1 VVRGLAPDG
10 KLPDD
15 GNGSRELVRN
25 AADDLFRLGTAE
37 AIALGQAAH
46 GDEAAPG
53 LHADAVEVLSALPL
67 ADPQRSAIRQA
78 FLGFLAARPDAMW
91 RSCAAGHLTASAVV
105 LDPSRESVLLTLHPR
120 VGRWLQLGGHC
131 EPGDHTLLDAAAR
144 EAREESG
151 IGSLSF
157 DPTPLA
163 LDVHPITCSLGVPT
177 RHFDVQ
183 FLAVAPAGA
192 EPVRSEES
200 TDLRWFGWHDLP
212 ADISPELPA
221 LIAAARRRL
230 ETE

>member
-1 VVRGLAPDG
+1 VAERGQEEAARLQPAADPLEELAVPLSRDVRDRVERDDRVEARRLALELGEVRLHEGRLGDGGLGETELLHREVDT
-10 KLPDD
+10 
-15 GNGSRELVRN
+15 REL
-25 AADDLFRLGTAE
+25 E
-37 AIALGQAAH
+37 
-46 GDEAAPG
+46 
-53 LHADAVEVLSALPL
+53 
-67 ADPQRSAIRQA
+67 
-78 FLGFLAARPDAMW
+78 
-91 RSCAAGHLTASAVV
+91 
-105 LDPSRESVLLTLHPR
+105 
-120 VGRWLQLGGHC
+120 
-131 EPGDHTLLDAAAR
+131 AAAR

-212 ADISPELPA
+212 ADISAELPA